1 MENKIGYAYIS
12 LEDYKELIE
21 DNVTLKQINDDLS
34 NQLDKI
40 EAEYEIIEKTI
51 SDEIYNNERYMIKGY
66 DGPGEY
72 YHNQLVSAFQKRGYV
87 SLDKI
92 NELISSLIKRYKE
105 EQEESKECD
114 HE

>member
-21 DNVTLKQINDDLS
+21 NNTMLKQIKDVLE
-34 NQLDKI
+34 NQLTKLV
-40 EAEYEIIEKTI
+40 EEYEFVEKTI
-51 SDEIYNNERYMIKGY
+51 FDEIYNNEGYTIKNY

-72 YHNQLVSAFQKRGYV
+72 YHNQLVSTFQKRGYV

-92 NELISSLIKRYKE
+92 NELILSLIKRYKE
-105 EQEESKECD
+105 EQEKSKENE

>member
-21 DNVTLKQINDDLS
+21 DNVILKKTNDDLT
-34 NQLDKI
+34 NQVAKLVV
-40 EAEYEIIEKTI
+40 EYELVEKTI
-51 SDEIYNNERYMIKGY
+51 SDEIYNSEKYMIKGY

-72 YHNQLVSAFQKRGYV
+72 YHNHLVSAFQKRGYV

-105 EQEESKECD
+105 EQEESKERD